1 MSADLMQFLAYL
13 LSRLL
18 DIYILIIFV
27 NVFLSWIVFSTKN
40 ETVRRIYYLTGQLVD
55 PVLQPIRNVL
65 QPMSRNIG
73 IDFSP
78 IVLIFV
84 ILLLN
89 GMLEP

>member
-1 MSADLMQFLAYL
+1 MPYLALL

-18 DIYILIIFV
+18 EIYTLIIFV
-27 NVFLSWIVFSTKN
+27 NVFLSWIVFSTQN
-40 ETVRRIYYLTGQLVD
+40 ETVRRIYYFTGQLVD

-78 IVLIFV
+78 IVLIFL
-84 ILLLN
+84 IFLLK
-89 GMLEP
+89 GMLVP

>member
-1 MSADLMQFLAYL
+1 MPYLALL

-18 DIYILIIFV
+18 EIYTLIIFV
-27 NVFLSWIVFSTKN
+27 NVFLSWIVFSTQN
-40 ETVRRIYYLTGQLVD
+40 ETVRRIYYFTGQLVD

-78 IVLIFV
+78 IVLIV
-84 ILLLN
+84 LILLLK
-89 GMLEP
+89 GMLVP

>member
-1 MSADLMQFLAYL
+1 MSLLAQL

-18 DIYILIIFV
+18 DIYTLIVFV
-27 NVFLSWIVFSTKN
+27 NVFLSWIVFSTQN
-40 ETVRRIYYLTGQLVD
+40 ETIRRIYYLTGQLVD

-78 IVLIFV
+78 IVLIFLI
-84 ILLLN
+84 ILLN
-89 GMLEP
+89 RMLVP

>member
-1 MSADLMQFLAYL
+1 MPYLALL

-18 DIYILIIFV
+18 EIYTLIIFV
-27 NVFLSWIVFSTKN
+27 NVFLSWIVFSTQN
-40 ETVRRIYYLTGQLVD
+40 ETVRRIYYFTGQLVD

-78 IVLIFV
+78 IVLIFL
-84 ILLLN
+84 ILLLKR
-89 GMLEP
+89 MLVP